1 MSLFGDL
8 YWGRT
13 TFDVVASRRRWFAL
27 SATLLVVSAGVF
39 VFRGGF
45 DLSVE
50 FQGGTV
56 VTIANPDGAS
66 VGEVRDRVNALGITG
81 ARVQVQESGGRTEI
95 RVQTTR
101 LDADREA
108 ALVVALA
115 EVTGSDPAAISRQSV
130 GPTFGRQIADAAVRA
145 LIVFL
150 IVAALYMTWRLQW
163 KMALVATV
171 ALLHDLLATAGIYA
185 IVGLEVSPA
194 TVIAVLTVLGY
205 SLYDTVILFDR
216 VLESVKERGDR
227 QTLTSIV
234 NESFNGILMRSINT
248 TLTTLLPIGSLLL
261 VGSFLLG
268 ATTLRAFA
276 VALFIG
282 ITIGTYSTLFVAGP
296 LYAAW
301 GEREARWQRVRLRLD
316 RKAGTAAAVGAAPAD
331 TGTRSAG
338 IPSAGTATPRP
349 PRKRRKS
356 R

>member
-1 MSLFGDL
+1 MSLWRDL

-13 TFDVVASRRRWFAL
+13 TFDVVAARRRWFVI
-27 SATLLVVSAGVF
+27 SAILLLLSAGVF
-39 VFRGGF
+39 ALRGGF
-45 DLSVE
+45 DLSVD

-56 VTIANPDGAS
+56 VTIANPDGAT
-66 VGEVRDRVNALGITG
+66 VAEVRQRVERLGITG
-81 ARVQVQESGGRTEI
+81 ARVQESGGGTEI
-95 RVQTTR
+95 RVQTPR
-101 LDADREA
+101 LAPDTEQELVEA
-108 ALVVALA
+108 IAS
-115 EVTGSDPAAISRQSV
+115 VTGADPSDAGRQSV

-145 LIVFL
+145 LLVFL
-150 IVAALYMTWRLQW
+150 AVATLYMAWRLQW
-163 KMALVATV
+163 KMAVVATV
-171 ALLHDLLATAGIYA
+171 ALLHDLLVTAGIYA

-194 TVIAVLTVLGY
+194 TVVAILTVLGY

-216 VLESVKERGDR
+216 VLESVRERGDR

-248 TLTTLLPIGSLLL
+248 TLTTLVPILSLLL

-276 VALFIG
+276 VALLIG
-282 ITIGTYSTLFVAGP
+282 ITVGTYSTLFVAGP

-301 GEREARWQRVRLRLD
+301 GEREDRWQRVRLRLE
-316 RKAGTAAAVGAAPAD
+316 RKAGATPVAATAGDSATRPGMPAS
-331 TGTRSAG
+331 GSVA
-338 IPSAGTATPRP
+338 PRP

>member
-1 MSLFGDL
+1 
-8 YWGRT
+8 
-13 TFDVVASRRRWFAL
+13 V
-27 SATLLVVSAGVF
+27 
-39 VFRGGF
+39 
-45 DLSVE
+45 
-50 FQGGTV
+50 
-56 VTIANPDGAS
+56 
-66 VGEVRDRVNALGITG
+66 
-81 ARVQVQESGGRTEI
+81 
-95 RVQTTR
+95 
-101 LDADREA
+101 ADREQELVEAVA
-108 ALVVALA
+108 A
-115 EVTGSDPAAISRQSV
+115 VTGADPADAGRQSV

-150 IVAALYMTWRLQW
+150 AVATLYMTWRLQW
-163 KMALVATV
+163 KMALVAIV
-171 ALLHDLLATAGIYA
+171 ALLHDLLVTAGIYA

-248 TLTTLLPIGSLLL
+248 TLTTLVPIVSLLV

-282 ITIGTYSTLFVAGP
+282 IAIGTYSTLFIAGP
-296 LYAAW
+296 LFAAW
-301 GEREARWQRVRLRLD
+301 GEREDRWQRVRLRLD
-316 RKAGTAAAVGAAPAD
+316 RKAGTVAPSGEAPTATGARP
-331 TGTRSAG
+331 G
-338 IPSAGTATPRP
+338 IPSTGTAAPRP

>member
-1 MSLFGDL
+1 MSLFTDL

-27 SATLLVVSAGVF
+27 SAILLLISAGVF
-39 VFRGGF
+39 AIRGGF
-45 DLSVE
+45 DLSVD
-50 FQGGTV
+50 FKGGTL

-66 VGEVRDRVNALGITG
+66 VTEVRNRVEALGITG
-81 ARVQVQESGGRTEI
+81 ARVQESGAGAEI

-101 LDADREA
+101 LDADREQ
-108 ALVVALA
+108 ALVEAIA
-115 EVTGSDPAAISRQSV
+115 GVTGADPADAGRQSV

-150 IVAALYMTWRLQW
+150 GVAALYMTWRLQW
-163 KMALVATV
+163 KMAVVAIV
-171 ALLHDLLATAGIYA
+171 ALLHDLLVTAGIYA

-248 TLTTLLPIGSLLL
+248 TLTTLVPIVSLLL

-276 VALFIG
+276 VALLIG
-282 ITIGTYSTLFVAGP
+282 IAIGTYSTLFVAGP

-301 GEREARWQRVRLRLD
+301 GEREDRWKRVQLRLD
-316 RKAGTAAAVGAAPAD
+316 RKAGTAAPAGTVP
-331 TGTRSAG
+331 TGTDLRPG
-338 IPSAGTATPRP
+338 IPSTGSAVPRP
-349 PRKRRKS
+349 PRKRRKN

>member
-1 MSLFGDL
+1 MSLFTDL

-27 SATLLVVSAGVF
+27 SAILLLVSAGVF
-39 VFRGGF
+39 ALRGGF
-45 DLSVE
+45 DLSVD

-66 VGEVRDRVNALGITG
+66 VAEVRDRVNALGITG
-81 ARVQVQESGGRTEI
+81 ARVQESGGGTEM

-101 LDADREA
+101 LDADREQ
-108 ALVVALA
+108 ALVEALA
-115 EVTGSDPAAISRQSV
+115 GVTGSDPSDAGRQSV
-130 GPTFGRQIADAAVRA
+130 GPTFGRQIADAAIRA

-150 IVAALYMTWRLQW
+150 AVAALYMTWRLQW
-163 KMALVATV
+163 KMALVAIA

-248 TLTTLLPIGSLLL
+248 TLTTLVPIVSLLL
-261 VGSFLLG
+261 VGAFLLG

-276 VALFIG
+276 VALLIG
-282 ITIGTYSTLFVAGP
+282 IAIGTYSTLFVAGP

-301 GEREARWQRVRLRLD
+301 GEREDRWQRVRLRLD
-316 RKAGTAAAVGAAPAD
+316 RKAGTTAPVRATPAD
-331 TGTRSAG
+331 AGDRPRIPSTGTA
-338 IPSAGTATPRP
+338 IPRP